1 MTIREIGIII
11 LVTFATLGNAWIK
24 TASAAPPAAFY
35 DLPKVV
41 AVQNRTYFLNH
52 DLTAQ
57 LGWLP
62 SDAFNKGYTVGLSYT
77 TFFSDYL
84 GWEVVNANYSFNSET
99 NLKKDLLNNFGAA
112 VENVGFDG
120 VLDFV
125 TYSLLRTLST
135 ATLHKKPPFNK
146 HITRGEVSFVFGAG
160 GANFD
165 ASGIRTLINAGLYL
179 RFFTKADTSWKF
191 DFRDFLYFEKS
202 LGAVNSMSLMVG
214 YSMQLGKPPVRPLS
228 SEEIDTKMKWKE
240 MIGLDENSL

>member
-1 MTIREIGIII
+1 MTIRAIGYII
-11 LVTFATLGNAWIK
+11 LVTLATWGTAWMNS
-24 TASAAPPAAFY
+24 ASAAPPAVFY

-62 SDAFNKGYTVGLSYT
+62 SDAFNKGYTIGLSYT

-125 TYSLLRTLST
+125 TYYFTTNIVYTPLYTKASFLTNISL
-135 ATLHKKPPFNK
+135 
-146 HITRGEVSFVFGAG
+146 G
-160 GANFD
+160 GRSALFLELGVLT
-165 ASGIRTLINAGLYL
+165 SMRAGL
-179 RFFTKADTSWKF
+179 
-191 DFRDFLYFEKS
+191 
-202 LGAVNSMSLMVG
+202 
-214 YSMQLGKPPVRPLS
+214 
-228 SEEIDTKMKWKE
+228 
-240 MIGLDENSL
+240 GL

>member
-1 MTIREIGIII
+1 VTIREIGIFI

-125 TYSLLRTLST
+125 TYYFTTNIVYTPLYTKSLL
-135 ATLHKKPPFNK
+135 FNK

-228 SEEIDTKMKWKE
+228 SEEIDKK
-240 MIGLDENSL
+240 